1 MLNKKDHKPKPKDF
15 ICYSQKHDGKWFEL
29 KYRQDQCPEFVFFSG
44 PCQGV
49 RGHKGQHW
57 CYGLDGNYH
66 WEDNDDDPKS
76 KGYSGSTP
84 SDHPSYVHPKEM
96 ADKHYHH
103 VNAEWKEVKNKSLI
117 KKLNSDHYFG
127 KNVTIDRPVPPEE
140 ASKLMAYCE
149 KQEKKLAK
157 KREKKRLA
165 KKAAAKAKAK
175 KKK

>member
-1 MLNKKDHKPKPKDF
+1 M
-15 ICYSQKHDGKWFEL
+15 
-29 KYRQDQCPEFVFFSG
+29 
-44 PCQGV
+44 
-49 RGHKGQHW
+49 
-57 CYGLDGNYH
+57 
-66 WEDNDDDPKS
+66 
-76 KGYSGSTP
+76 
-84 SDHPSYVHPKEM
+84 
-96 ADKHYHH
+96 
-103 VNAEWKEVKNKSLI
+103 I